1 MRCVI
6 VTWQQHATSCVT
18 PGLLDSHMT
27 GWSRTGVFV
36 CLCGGL
42 GVDDPGIEAQIKVRT
57 CNVTVSCSVHVH
69 GGVLSSC
76 VSVLFGNPNRWN
88 TQMTHVLESYP
99 HLPVFHLITPLLYTL
114 IDQKPGLLKSFFF
127 FYLLS
132 CGLSSFRGL
141 FLSSFLCLAC
151 SLFSLPHLLF
161 VVFPPL
167 LNMSAICLKAL
178 LKWLSCFS
186 LKMSARG
193 SGM

>member
-42 GVDDPGIEAQIKVRT
+42 GVDDPGIDAQIKVRT

-127 FYLLS
+127 LPSVLWFVIFQGIVPLLFLVS
-132 CGLSSFRGL
+132 CMFSFFPPSPVILCLSSSPEYVSNL
-141 FLSSFLCLAC
+141 FE
-151 SLFSLPHLLF
+151 
-161 VVFPPL
+161 
-167 LNMSAICLKAL
+167 SAA
-178 LKWLSCFS
+178 
-186 LKMSARG
+186 
-193 SGM
+193 